1 MCPGMNPYYLR
12 TALFREMDETFD
24 WSSRYVGCRLLGV
37 LQQLE
42 RALSVAKLPHYYM
55 PDVNLLSGLTWA
67 DTSEL
72 SPFGVVRCLLSS
84 EAEMMNVLRQ

>member
-1 MCPGMNPYYLR
+1 MNPYFLT

-24 WSSRYVGCRLLGV
+24 WSSRYVGCRLMGV
-37 LQQLE
+37 LCQLE
-42 RALSVAKLPHYYM
+42 KALSTGKLPHYYM
-55 PDVNLLSGLTWA
+55 SDVNLLSGLSWA

-72 SPFGVVRCLLSS
+72 SPFGCVRSLLNF